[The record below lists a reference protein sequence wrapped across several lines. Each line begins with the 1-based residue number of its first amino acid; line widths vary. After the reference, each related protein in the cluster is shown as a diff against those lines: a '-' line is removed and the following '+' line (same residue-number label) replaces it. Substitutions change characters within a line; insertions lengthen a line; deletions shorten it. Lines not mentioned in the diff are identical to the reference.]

1 MPAAKEQTRQ
11 MEQLY
16 RQTYPSL
23 LIYAQSALRNDHLA
37 EEAVQDTFRIACGK
51 QNAVFQSGNP
61 AGWLM
66 NTLKYVIQN
75 MKRSRARLNRL
86 VVQAMTLSEDLAVS
100 QPQDHDLEADLQ
112 RVLSPQDY
120 QMLVLTALHGYT
132 MKDLAVEFD
141 LSVEACKK
149 RLQRAKKKLQEQWE
163 ESAR

>member
-1 MPAAKEQTRQ
+1 MPATKEQTRQ